1 MIMNKSVKIILSFIF
16 LAVLMVSMN
25 ESFAQCAMCK
35 ANAESSLRNGST
47 IAKGLNSGIL
57 YLMAIPYLMLA
68 FIFREQLKS
77 LYFRMKARFTS
88 K

>member
-1 MIMNKSVKIILSFIF
+1 MKTVRIKNFLVFFLMATLLLLSHD
-16 LAVLMVSMN
+16 
-25 ESFAQCAMCK
+25 SFTQCAMCK
-35 ANAESSLRNGST
+35 ANAETSLKNGST

-77 LYFRMKARFTS
+77 LYFKLKSRFRTR
-88 K
+88 